1 MSFRWKLMVGLVLT
15 ALFAAVGTY
24 LLTIRSVGEQ
34 FDTYREQE
42 RRVAA
47 QDAAMWL
54 AQYWEAHGSWAGVQQ
69 YFRPRFSLY
78 VQGQLVYQEGRMGQ
92 LMLLDNQMQVIACAD
107 EGLLGRCPA
116 TEPRLAER
124 VERSGVAVV
133 VDDRRVG
140 TVVPLEAVELT
151 PLEED
156 FLRSVQRATLI
167 GGSIALAVAA
177 VMGTMLATQ
186 LSRPL
191 RQLIQA
197 TDKIATGDLA
207 HRVQI
212 SRRDETGR
220 LGMAMNH
227 MAEEL
232 QRSENARQQLLTDVA
247 HELRTPLTVIQGN
260 LEAMMDGVFPLT
272 EDSLVPVHEETLQ
285 LGSLI
290 DELRDLTLAEGGQLE
305 LELEPLDLGSLVQGT
320 CEGLRPTASDQ
331 RVELS
336 VDAPSGF
343 WVLGDRRRLRQV
355 LANLLSNALRFSPE
369 HGVINVDCRSRGDA
383 VEVTVTDQGPGVG
396 EHDLPLVFDRFY
408 KADPSRTGEGSGL
421 GLAIAR
427 EIVQAHGGH
436 IWAQSELGQGAQFGF
451 TLPLVADP
459 SSTT

>member
-1 MSFRWKLMVGLVLT
+1 MAGLVLT
-15 ALFAAVGTY
+15 AVCAAVGTY
-24 LLTIRSVGEQ
+24 LITIRSVGEQ
-34 FDTYREQE
+34 FDAYRVKE

-92 LMLLDNQMQVIACAD
+92 LMLLNEQLQVVACAD
-107 EGLLGRCPA
+107 EELLGQCPT
-116 TEPRLAER
+116 TEPRLKER
-124 VERSGVAVV
+124 IERSGVSVV

-140 TVVPLEAVELT
+140 TVVPLETVELT

-156 FLRSVQRATLI
+156 FLRSVQRATLL

-177 VMGTMLATQ
+177 VMGTVLATQ

-197 TDKIATGDLA
+197 TDKIAMGDLA
-207 HRVQI
+207 HRVKI
-212 SRRDETGR
+212 RRRDETGR

-232 QRSENARQQLLTDVA
+232 QRSENARQLLLTDVA

-290 DELRDLTLAEGGQLE
+290 DELRDLTLAEGGKLE
-305 LELEPLDLGSLVQGT
+305 LNMETMDLGSMVHGT
-320 CEGLRPTASDQ
+320 CEGLRPTATDQ
-331 RVELS
+331 RVEIS
-336 VDAPSGF
+336 VDAPPGL

-369 HGVINVDCRSRGDA
+369 DGVITVRCRSRDGE
-383 VEVTVTDQGPGVG
+383 VEISVSDQGPGVG
-396 EHDLPLVFDRFY
+396 EQELPLVFDRFY
-408 KADPSRTGEGSGL
+408 KVDPSRSGEGSGL

-436 IWAQSELGQGAQFGF
+436 IRAESELGHGAQFSF
-451 TLPLVADP
+451 TLPRVADP